1 MAKGVVIACVAP
13 IGDAIGV
20 VEAADRV
27 SGEVDALLLLLLLVS
42 LRGTRVTFPMSEDET
57 NEEDEEE

>member
-1 MAKGVVIACVAP
+1 MVKRVVIACAAP

-27 SGEVDALLLLLLLVS
+27 SGEVDALLLLRVLVS
-42 LRGTRVTFPMSEDET
+42 IRETRVIFPMSEASV
-57 NEEDEEE
+57 